1 MSISTALIYI
11 VILIALGVAVT
22 VTFSAA
28 DKYGLLDPRKEKS
41 GNASHAAPCT
51 PHPLSSGVENKIA
64 EVDEADVVRTHRRR
78 RQRREVRRPS
88 AFR

>member
-28 DKYGLLDPRKEKS
+28 DKYGLLDSVKKS
-41 GNASHAAPCT
+41 RATRRMRRHARRILSQAAS
-51 PHPLSSGVENKIA
+51 
-64 EVDEADVVRTHRRR
+64 RTRSPKSM
-78 RQRREVRRPS
+78 RPT
-88 AFR
+88 

>member
-28 DKYGLLDPRKEKS
+28 DKYGLLDSVKKSRATRRMRRHARRVLSEAASRPRSPKS
-41 GNASHAAPCT
+41 VSPT
-51 PHPLSSGVENKIA
+51 
-64 EVDEADVVRTHRRR
+64 
-78 RQRREVRRPS
+78 
-88 AFR
+88 